1 MARDALL
8 AELDQEMAA
17 TRVVL
22 ERVPAAHLAWKPHEK
37 SFSLGGLA
45 AHLAELPRWGSRI
58 LDQRVVRSG
67 RGRAAAPE
75 RRGDGSAG
83 DPCAAS
89 SSASADVRA
98 SLVEKTDGELRA
110 TWTLLRAGVPVM
122 KMPRLTALERFLIHH
137 MIHHRGQM
145 TVYLRLHDVPLPPIY
160 GPTADERM

>member
-1 MARDALL
+1 MDLRDALL

-45 AHLAELPRWGSRI
+45 AHLAELPHWGCRI
-58 LDQRVVRSG
+58 LDRESYDL
-67 RGRAAAPE
+67 ADTAPRQVNDLSVDLAE
-75 RRGDGSAG
+75 ILRRFEQ
-83 DPCAAS
+83 S
-89 SSASADVRA
+89 SSDVRR
-98 SLVEKTDGELRA
+98 SLVDKTDGELRA
-110 TWTLLRAGVPVM
+110 TWTLARAGVPIM
-122 KMPRLTALERFLIHH
+122 KMPRLTALERFLVHH
-137 MIHHRGQM
+137 TIHHRGQM